1 MLLVLT
7 QVRRE
12 ESEESYH
19 ATKYNPAHPEVLDM
33 IEVEVFPLASNA
45 VLPVP
50 APAATRSQV
59 PPGYGV
65 QEQCLPF
72 TAATALGFLVRS
84 PFTFGLCPPA
94 DVPAGAHAFVSPIA
108 AQRTGAAPDDT
119 RVFYVKDDPERR
131 FARNAFTLDAL
142 GTLQGKDKRPYTPVH
157 PGLSFFDRADQQD
170 LFKLHLPYTWH
181 TPPEIDTL
189 FLPPINRPA
198 RGLTLMA
205 GLVET
210 DWYPTPVNM
219 IFRKPPAVYSVHVAA
234 GDNVAQVMFLMRSHR
249 RPTLKVIAP
258 HARLARDLRARM
270 VEWDQQQAKDR
281 SLYKKSA
288 RSAHGRIPNEG
299 GPTRRRISSLGVRF
313 RRSINQDSVEVSM
326 KRFHFSLV
334 VGLLVAPLLCGA
346 RAAAQQSPRE
356 VASEFYTLIVRED
369 SSGLPDEAEMRL
381 LRPYM
386 SRALLSLFERAGREQ
401 ARAVREHPDEKPPLV
416 EGCLFSCAFEGPK
429 RFSVGRPR
437 VSGRFA
443 YVAVEQRA
451 EPGQN
456 VEWTDTLVLVKER
469 GRWLV
474 WDVRMG
480 CKWDFRM
487 GPTLRAML
495 GAK

>member
-1 MLLVLT
+1 
-7 QVRRE
+7 
-12 ESEESYH
+12 
-19 ATKYNPAHPEVLDM
+19 
-33 IEVEVFPLASNA
+33 
-45 VLPVP
+45 
-50 APAATRSQV
+50 
-59 PPGYGV
+59 
-65 QEQCLPF
+65 
-72 TAATALGFLVRS
+72 
-84 PFTFGLCPPA
+84 
-94 DVPAGAHAFVSPIA
+94 
-108 AQRTGAAPDDT
+108 
-119 RVFYVKDDPERR
+119 
-131 FARNAFTLDAL
+131 
-142 GTLQGKDKRPYTPVH
+142 
-157 PGLSFFDRADQQD
+157 
-170 LFKLHLPYTWH
+170 
-181 TPPEIDTL
+181 
-189 FLPPINRPA
+189 
-198 RGLTLMA
+198 
-205 GLVET
+205 
-210 DWYPTPVNM
+210 
-219 IFRKPPAVYSVHVAA
+219 
-234 GDNVAQVMFLMRSHR
+234 
-249 RPTLKVIAP
+249 
-258 HARLARDLRARM
+258 
-270 VEWDQQQAKDR
+270 
-281 SLYKKSA
+281 
-288 RSAHGRIPNEG
+288 
-299 GPTRRRISSLGVRF
+299 
-313 RRSINQDSVEVSM
+313 M